1 MTFKAQK
8 VMSNQLLQYLY
19 EDGSGNAGVLAQA
32 ESQTAVP
39 NGYYPCLVLFC
50 SLLVHPHS
58 VGPQQLTQVGGGGA
72 SLGGES
78 P

>member
-39 NGYYPCLVLFC
+39 MLGVVLQP
-50 SLLVHPHS
+50 SRP
-58 VGPQQLTQVGGGGA
+58 
-72 SLGGES
+72 S
-78 P
+78 PLS